1 MPFAFRTQWICE
13 SLFIIRIIDRIINYE
28 ISISGNDRTQIAETF
43 FKFGQFQKETL
54 VCKQ

>member
-28 ISISGNDRTQIAETF
+28 ISISGITTGPKLLKLSLSLDN
-43 FKFGQFQKETL
+43 FKRKL
-54 VCKQ
+54 